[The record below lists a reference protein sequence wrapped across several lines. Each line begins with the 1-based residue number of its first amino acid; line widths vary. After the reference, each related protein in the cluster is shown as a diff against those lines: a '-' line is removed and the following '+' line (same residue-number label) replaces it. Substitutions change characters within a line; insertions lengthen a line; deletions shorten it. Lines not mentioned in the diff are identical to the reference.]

1 MHDARGWAY
10 HGRLDLA
17 SGVKSLCMT
26 ESCALTC
33 TDQATIA
40 FAFDGAHE
48 VDRVRITSGLGMGDH
63 HITAFQLWAFYPEN
77 LSPSPPPE
85 AGPAASTSASVIAA
99 AIHQREL
106 AESTALQHRLTLLQQ
121 VRQHV
126 FVLPV
131 FTVLLLYDSLSVL
144 LSATSSAAAAPPD
157 DVAAWPHAPARHLSL
172 SLSLSRARA
181 LSLPSSSSCSHMSK

>member
-1 MHDARGWAY
+1 
-10 HGRLDLA
+10 
-17 SGVKSLCMT
+17 MT

-48 VDRVRITSGLGMGDH
+48 VDRVRITSGLGMADH

-99 AIHQREL
+99 AIHQRER
-106 AESTALQHRLTLLQQ
+106 AESTALQQRLTLLQQ

-126 FVLPV
+126 CVAAC
-131 FTVLLLYDSLSVL
+131 LYTCLSV
-144 LSATSSAAAAPPD
+144 
-157 DVAAWPHAPARHLSL
+157 R
-172 SLSLSRARA
+172 
-181 LSLPSSSSCSHMSK
+181 